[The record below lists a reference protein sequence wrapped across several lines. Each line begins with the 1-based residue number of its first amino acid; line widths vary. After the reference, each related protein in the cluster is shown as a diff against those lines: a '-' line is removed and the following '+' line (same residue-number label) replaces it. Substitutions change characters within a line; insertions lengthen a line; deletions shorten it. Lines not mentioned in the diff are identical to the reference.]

1 MRIRVVGGPYGG
13 QWIEVANDLADF
25 EVEASDGK
33 RTRYMRRFWTNEY
46 PAPTAI
52 PSEVAF
58 FIPQHMSD
66 AEAAELVMADPEA
79 REQLVEDGQAPTA

>member
-13 QWIEVANDLADF
+13 QWIEVADDLADF
-25 EVEASDGK
+25 EVESPDGK
-33 RTRYMRRFWTNEY
+33 RTRYVKRFWAIEY

-66 AEAAELVMADPEA
+66 AEAAELVMEDPEA
-79 REQLVEDGQAPTA
+79 REQWVEAGQDPTA